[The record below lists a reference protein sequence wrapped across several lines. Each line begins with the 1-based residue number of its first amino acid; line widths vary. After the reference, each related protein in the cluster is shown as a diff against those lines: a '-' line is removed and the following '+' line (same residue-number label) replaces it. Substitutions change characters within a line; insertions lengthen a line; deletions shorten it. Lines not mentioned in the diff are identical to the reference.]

1 MRTFAISVIAASGI
15 LFAPLRADFSYEQTT
30 RITGGSLVRM
40 MRMVPGGGK
49 ALEPQTQS
57 VLIQGN
63 RMATVSA
70 RDIQVIDL
78 DKETMTHIDLNK
90 KTYAVIT
97 FAEFR
102 DAMQAMQQKM
112 QKQTKQET
120 SMDFKFEVKD
130 TGKTQAIRGL
140 NTKEML
146 LIISAEMKDTKSG
159 QSGTMEIQSDMWMAK
174 SVPGYQE
181 VRDFQVRY
189 AQKLAY
195 SLDALRYGRMTMQP
209 GMGEGMAR
217 MAKEASKLE
226 GVPVLQTMIMKGV
239 GGPGGM
245 PEPDATSSSSSSSSD
260 SDSSIRPSI
269 GGLAGGM
276 LGRMARNRQKQQ
288 EESKPAATQA
298 GSASSAGAL
307 METTTELTS
316 FAAGPVDATKFDV
329 PAGFKQVE
337 HEMKKLSR

>member
-1 MRTFAISVIAASGI
+1 MKILAISLIAATGV

-30 RITGGSLVRM
+30 KITGGSMLRM
-40 MRMVPGGGK
+40 MRMIPGGGK
-49 ALEPQTQS
+49 ALEPQSHS

-70 RDIQVIDL
+70 KDIQVVDL
-78 DKETMTHIDLNK
+78 DKETMTHIDLEK
-90 KTYAVIT
+90 RTFAVIT

-130 TGKTQAIRGL
+130 TGKTQLIRNL

-159 QSGTMEIQSDMWMAK
+159 QSGTLEIQSDMWMAK

-195 SLDALRYGRMTMQP
+195 SMDALRYGRMTMQP

-226 GVPVLQTMIMKGV
+226 GVPVIQTMIMKGV

-245 PEPDATSSSSSSSSD
+245 PESNTSSSSSRSD
-260 SDSSIRPSI
+260 SDSSSAIRPTI

-276 LGRMARNRQKQQ
+276 LGRMARNKQKQQ
-288 EESKPAATQA
+288 EESQAAAAPA
-298 GSASSAGAL
+298 GSASSAGSL

-316 FAAGPVDATKFDV
+316 FAAGPVDASKFAV
-329 PAGFKQVE
+329 PAGFKEVE
-337 HEMKKLSR
+337 HDMKKLAR